1 MTNKENVDIIIEY
14 RNLIITALLA
24 AKEAGEVIL
33 NIYGSDFNVEFKND
47 RSPLTMADRCSQEII
62 THHLRNPQMS
72 IDGHQFPILSEE
84 GKDISY
90 EERKNWEYFW
100 LIDPLDGTKEF
111 IKSNGEL
118 TVNIALIYKNS
129 PVLGGVYVPV

>member
-47 RSPLTMADRCSQEII
+47 RSPLTMADRFIGNIS
-62 THHLRNPQMS
+62 
-72 IDGHQFPILSEE
+72 GLSTLSMEQ
-84 GKDISY
+84 KS
-90 EERKNWEYFW
+90 
-100 LIDPLDGTKEF
+100 LSKET
-111 IKSNGEL
+111 E
-118 TVNIALIYKNS
+118 NS
-129 PVLGGVYVPV
+129 L